1 MHGPTT
7 IENRK
12 KSKLPENA
20 VRMLGLAALLTWF
33 GSMFLFEHYSYTRPT
48 VENAAQGRVYLQ
60 NNHGYYTYLTAK
72 EHYLLMLLMIAAGV
86 LFVCGALIDRYR
98 SR

>member
-1 MHGPTT
+1 MRGLTA
-7 IENRK
+7 ENRK
-12 KSKLPENA
+12 TSKLPEIAAKN
-20 VRMLGLAALLTWF
+20 LGLAALFTWF

-72 EHYLLMLLMIAAGV
+72 EHYLLLLLMIAAAV
-86 LFVCGALIDRYR
+86 LFICGALIDRYR